1 MEHPWSLIAWG
12 LRSCITLKICLMKRA
27 THPQPRPGNQ
37 QAIQLLKSFGGSIM
51 LSVMQKAGR
60 PVTPRLDQE
69 NTRTEWSLLRPLS
82 NLYHFI
88 PKPCTVACHEQRN
101 SRKVSVM
108 QRAGLAFGHT
118 TPTLVGA
125 IESKPWVDTVSMG
138 RYSERANTHSRYPD
152 QGLFVGPFSHVFQ
165 TR

>member
-1 MEHPWSLIAWG
+1 MYNFKNLFNEESNA
-12 LRSCITLKICLMKRA
+12 STA
-27 THPQPRPGNQ
+27 TARKSASDPG
-37 QAIQLLKSFGGSIM
+37 AEKFRWIDHAFSYAEDCG
-51 LSVMQKAGR
+51 
-60 PVTPRLDQE
+60 PVTPGLDQE

-138 RYSERANTHSRYPD
+138 RYSERANTHTRYPD